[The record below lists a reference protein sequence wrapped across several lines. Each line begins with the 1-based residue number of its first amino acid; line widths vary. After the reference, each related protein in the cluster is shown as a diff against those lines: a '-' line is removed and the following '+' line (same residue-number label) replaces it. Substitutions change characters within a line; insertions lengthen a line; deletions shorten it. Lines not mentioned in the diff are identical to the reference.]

1 MGKLQDE
8 RNQLLIDLWN
18 GVKPK
23 RVPVSTGASLE
34 YALEINGYSLL
45 REYYIP
51 EKCFEVADKMASLL
65 NSDNLP
71 TPSESRAPVFRYTL
85 NRFMVPGDDGY
96 FQHPNYSPMKLEE
109 YPELIKDPFAFWT
122 NVIRPRAFG
131 IVEEDPYYGNLR
143 MEIADR
149 VLAQKWAPYSSGK
162 LVEKYEREN
171 VEMMTV
177 LSMTPYDYIADYFR
191 NFSDICLD
199 IRRKPEWV
207 LEACESML
215 GFVEGTLERAAK
227 PEGKIPVV
235 SLPLHMPPF
244 MKAKDYDR
252 FYMPT
257 FVKLIQK
264 IHDYGLKP
272 SIYCEQNWNAHLDS
286 LNELPGRV
294 KIGFE
299 LADPKLVVEKVDKRH
314 FIYGFFD
321 ASLLR
326 TSTPDK
332 VKDEAKKL
340 LDIAAV
346 NGNYSFSPDKNL
358 LRKNDG
364 IIENVQAMIEAVLE
378 YGVY

>member
-1 MGKLQDE
+1 MSTIQNE
-8 RNQLLIDLWN
+8 RNKLLADLWE
-18 GVKPK
+18 GKRPD
-23 RVPVSTGASLE
+23 RVPVNVNTSLE
-34 YALEINGYSLL
+34 YSLEIFGYSLL
-45 REYYIP
+45 REYYMP
-51 EKCFEVADKMASLL
+51 EKCFEVADKMAELIQ
-65 NSDNLP
+65 SDNLP
-71 TPSESRAPVFRYTL
+71 CPSESRAAVFRYTM

-96 FQHPNYSPMKLEE
+96 FQHPNYSPMKFEE

-122 NVIRPRAFG
+122 NVIRPRSFG
-131 IVEEDPYYGNLR
+131 IVDEDPYYGNLR

-149 VLAQKWAPYSSGK
+149 VNAQKWANYNSGI
-162 LVEKYEREN
+162 LTDKYERSDIEAM
-171 VEMMTV
+171 VV

-191 NFSDICLD
+191 NFSEICLD

-207 LEACESML
+207 LEACESVL
-215 GFVEGTLERAAK
+215 GFVEGTLARAAK

-244 MKAKDYDR
+244 MRGKDYDK

-257 FVKLIQK
+257 FTKLIQK
-264 IHDYGLKP
+264 IHDYGLYP
-272 SIYCEQNWNAHLDS
+272 SIYCEHNWNAHLDS
-286 LNELPGRV
+286 LNDLPGRV

-326 TSTPDK
+326 TATPEK
-332 VKDEAKKL
+332 VSDAVKEL
-340 LDIAAV
+340 LDVAAV
-346 NGNYSFSPDKNL
+346 NGNYLFSPDKNM

-364 IIENVQAMIEAVLE
+364 IIENIQAMVNTVLE